1 MNRAF
6 KLIIS
11 LSIAAIFM
19 WLAFRNV
26 EFGEIIEAGK
36 DMQWGWIPFFIAS
49 TLSAHFIRAE
59 RWRMLFNDGLTPPHR
74 WTLFTGVMFGYLTNI
89 PFPRLGEV
97 TRPIYVARHIGES
110 NSRIIGT
117 IVLERL
123 IDVLSML
130 LIMAVVGVT
139 LVSDPEIL
147 SRLFGVDVTDPTVY
161 TAVLFYVGSAG
172 ALALLGGYISFRLVK
187 SWSEKEGKAGAF
199 ALKVRTVSASFFK
212 GVLAVRSLQNWPL
225 FVVYTALIWLFY
237 ILMMYIP
244 FWMFDLQEVYSLSFA
259 DAVVLTMVSAVG
271 ISIPTPGGVGSYH
284 LFITYSL
291 LVLYAIPETTG
302 LAFATIT
309 HAATLLL
316 VLLVAPVCL
325 AIDKYVVLKEEANR
339 SKAGSDTGTK
349 SPV

>member
-1 MNRAF
+1 MNRAL
-6 KLIIS
+6 KLIVS
-11 LSIAAIFM
+11 LGIAALFM

-36 DMQWGWIPFFIAS
+36 DMKWGWIPFFVVS
-49 TLSAHFIRAE
+49 TLTAHFIRAE
-59 RWRMLFNDGLTPPHR
+59 RWRMLFNDGLIPPKR

-97 TRPIYVARHIGES
+97 TRPIYVARNIGES

-130 LIMAVVGVT
+130 LIMAVVGIT

-147 SRLFGVDVTDPTVY
+147 SRLFGVDVTDPSVY
-161 TAVLFYVGSAG
+161 TTVLLYLGAAG
-172 ALALLGGYISFRLVK
+172 ALAIAGGYLSYRLVI
-187 SWSEKEGKAGAF
+187 SWSTKEGRFGAF
-199 ALKVRTVSASFFK
+199 ALKVREVSSSFFK
-212 GVLAVRSLQNWPL
+212 GVLAVRSLKNWPL
-225 FVVYTALIWLFY
+225 FVLYTALIWLFY

-244 FWMFDLQEVYSLSFA
+244 FWMFDLQEVYTLTFT
-259 DAVVLTMVSAVG
+259 DAIVLTMVSAVG

-291 LVLYAIPETTG
+291 LVLYAIPESTG

-316 VLLVAPVCL
+316 VIATAPICL
-325 AIDKYVVLKEEANR
+325 AIDKYVVLKEEARN
-339 SKAGSDTGTK
+339 
-349 SPV
+349 